1 MLACWQTY
9 VYFNILSNIVNKKMT
24 KEELFFAALPA
35 ADILP
40 ILTHK
45 RAADLVDFSILLA
58 NDLY

>member
-1 MLACWQTY
+1 
-9 VYFNILSNIVNKKMT
+9 MT